1 LRQKI
6 SSCLDVL
13 DTFLLQS
20 RPIVSSMFVD
30 KKKASSFRFGN
41 MMETIANILSKYS
54 HVDYATCVLNYFLYT
69 LHYIRHIILID
80 VKGMNKISKNTSLFE
95 LGMNS
100 MMVVEIKQI
109 LERKFDIFFTAQ
121 EIRTLTFG
129 KLIEMSNTNIDRDN
143 TQPGNSIEIRN
154 QDIPNLLGI
163 LKDEDFMTE
172 ICSDFWTKKEESTI
186 QVFLIPGMDGCVTVF
201 NRLASNIKC
210 STTSLQYNTN
220 NIDSMNT
227 ISEIVDYLFEVW

>member
-1 LRQKI
+1 
-6 SSCLDVL
+6 
-13 DTFLLQS
+13 
-20 RPIVSSMFVD
+20 
-30 KKKASSFRFGN
+30 
-41 MMETIANILSKYS
+41 
-54 HVDYATCVLNYFLYT
+54 
-69 LHYIRHIILID
+69 
-80 VKGMNKISKNTSLFE
+80 MNKISKNTSLSE
-95 LGMNS
+95 LGMDS

-143 TQPGNSIEIRN
+143 TQAGNSIDIRN
-154 QDIPNLLGI
+154 QDIPNLFGI

-201 NRLASNIKC
+201 NRLASNIKF